1 MKAIFGSSVKKPLMT
16 KVSMRHLNEIVRERN
31 QYSRDAMEAWQDFI
45 NLKTRMDTEL
55 VKVTKRNNF
64 LNDELDSFKQQ
75 FLKFQAFAETLT
87 KEVQESK
94 NKIEWY
100 KRENRRLTS
109 LLEQSKGDAA
119 RLASKL
125 SGAEKQRDD
134 ALEALVLQQQIAEQL
149 EKERRRNR
157 KELSA
162 LQHTNNT
169 IIRQRDESQRVVLHL
184 RSLINGQTHHM
195 EHIIRSLNQGSDMNE
210 DIAEGFEDSQEEL
223 DDHNGVLVDHEANH
237 SGSSLRS
244 ESRRSVS
251 RASMHSVGEK
261 VTPEME
267 SQFFSSLV
275 EAKPGSRLSIADMAD
290 RHLRDKTDAIADIIR
305 NISEQCAAAVE
316 GLQLTHDIDSGEQDH
331 IDPTLQSTSSHK
343 HTDSEGDSSMH
354 TDVSQLGAPDDS
366 IDADS
371 THGGASTTDH
381 LTPNGARRRESMNS
395 SIPPTPD
402 LIGGRSNTSMSGYSA
417 STGETP
423 NRDSQ
428 QFQSHHHHHHG
439 KDQVNVVGEDEVH
452 DSGAETALHAEH
464 IAFGKK
470 GLPMNNRPVAS
481 RIVA

>member
-1 MKAIFGSSVKKPLMT
+1 
-16 KVSMRHLNEIVRERN
+16 
-31 QYSRDAMEAWQDFI
+31 
-45 NLKTRMDTEL
+45 MDTEL

-119 RLASKL
+119 RLANKL
-125 SGAEKQRDD
+125 SGAEKQRVD

-162 LQHTNNT
+162 LQHANNT

-195 EHIIRSLNQGSDMNE
+195 EHIIRSLNQGSDMHE
-210 DIAEGFEDSQEEL
+210 DIAEGFEDSQDELEEH
-223 DDHNGVLVDHEANH
+223 DGVLADHEANH
-237 SGSSLRS
+237 SGASLRG
-244 ESRRSVS
+244 ESRRSIS
-251 RASMHSVGEK
+251 RTSMHSVGEK

-267 SQFFSSLV
+267 SQFFSSL
-275 EAKPGSRLSIADMAD
+275 AGAQPGSRLSIADMAD

-305 NISEQCAAAVE
+305 NISEQCTAAVE
-316 GLQLTHDIDSGEQDH
+316 GLQLSQDIDSGEQDQV
-331 IDPTLQSTSSHK
+331 DPTLQSKSAHK
-343 HTDSEGDSSMH
+343 HTDSEGDISMH

-371 THGGASTTDH
+371 AHGVSTDH
-381 LTPNGARRRESMNS
+381 LTPNGSRRRESMTS

-402 LIGGRSNTSMSGYSA
+402 LIGGRSNTSLSGYSV

-428 QFQSHHHHHHG
+428 QFQSHHQG
-439 KDQVNVVGEDEVH
+439 KDQINVVGEDEVH
-452 DSGAETALHAEH
+452 DSGSETGLHTEH
-464 IAFGKK
+464 NAFGKK
-470 GLPMNNRPVAS
+470 GLPVNRPVTS